1 MDWYEAITVCGSQSL
16 FLSNHI
22 LFRRYTVQFALPG
35 PAESILIE
43 ESNVSSPSMDLDAEP
58 VSLQEEEETFN
69 HIIQEMPQRQQ
80 KSVYLF
86 DELGSWNNVGRR
98 LLSREIASPVHGPH
112 MGPRTCYRPVAMLQL
127 VPPSTK
133 VGC

>member
-1 MDWYEAITVCGSQSL
+1 MM
-16 FLSNHI
+16 
-22 LFRRYTVQFALPG
+22 
-35 PAESILIE
+35 E
-43 ESNVSSPSMDLDAEP
+43 ESSVSSPSMDLDAEP